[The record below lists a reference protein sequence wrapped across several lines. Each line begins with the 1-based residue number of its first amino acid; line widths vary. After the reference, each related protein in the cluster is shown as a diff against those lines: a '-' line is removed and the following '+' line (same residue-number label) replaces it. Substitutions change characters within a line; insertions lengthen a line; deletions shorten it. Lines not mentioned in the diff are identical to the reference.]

1 MSITSS
7 AVLAELNISVWPA
20 KKLDRATSATI
31 TSNANAH
38 GDAAQVKK
46 NLFAGT
52 SLRKDI
58 ENYAA
63 RIRLYHN
70 QHTLPW
76 SDKGQRLLTT
86 KLFLEYKQ
94 YMNTAQAMFD
104 QLCDTFYQAYP
115 QLVIDAQ
122 KSLGSLYDPD
132 DYPALEDV
140 KEKFA
145 FKLAIDPL
153 PESGDFRLDA
163 SAAELDDIRSDYER
177 RYEERLSEAMRS
189 AWDRLHKELTHI
201 SQKLADCVSVDGE
214 DDAPKKRYHE
224 TLLTN
229 AQGLCGL
236 LTKLNVT
243 NDPKLEEAR
252 RGLETALIGADIEE
266 LRDSSQARGEV
277 KSKVDDILKKFE
289 W

>member
-20 KKLDRATSATI
+20 KKLDRSATASI
-31 TSNANAH
+31 TSNANAV

-63 RIRLYHN
+63 RVRLYHN

-94 YMNTAQAMFD
+94 YMNNAEAVYN
-104 QLCDTFYQAYP
+104 QLCDTFFAAYP

-122 KSLGSLYDPD
+122 KSLGSLYDAE
-132 DYPALEDV
+132 DYPPLDEV
-140 KEKFA
+140 KQKFA
-145 FKLAIDPL
+145 FRLAIDPL

-163 SAAELDDIRSDYER
+163 TTAELEEIKADYEK
-177 RYEERLSEAMRS
+177 RYEERLGEAMQS
-189 AWDRLHKELTHI
+189 AWDRLHKELTHL
-201 SQKLADCVSVDGE
+201 SEKMADSAGG

-229 AQGLCGL
+229 ARGLCGL

-252 RGLETALIGADIEE
+252 RDLENALLGTDIEAIK
-266 LRDSSQARGEV
+266 DSSQVRGEV

>member
-20 KKLDRATSATI
+20 KKLDRTTTASI
-31 TSNANAH
+31 TSNANAV

-94 YMNTAQAMFD
+94 YMNTAKATYDQMCQTFFD
-104 QLCDTFYQAYP
+104 AYP
-115 QLVIDAQ
+115 QLVIDAP
-122 KSLGSLYDPD
+122 KALGSLYDAD
-132 DYPALEDV
+132 DYPSLEEV
-140 KEKFA
+140 KQKFA
-145 FKLAIDPL
+145 FRLSIDPL

-163 SAAELDDIRSDYER
+163 SAAELDEIKSDYER
-177 RYEERLSEAMRS
+177 RYEERLGEAMQS
-189 AWDRLHKELTHI
+189 AWDRLHKELTHL
-201 SQKLADCVSVDGE
+201 SEKMADSTGG

-229 AQGLCGL
+229 ARGLCGL

-252 RGLETALIGADIEE
+252 RDLETALIGTDIETIK
-266 LRDSSQARGEV
+266 DSSHARGEM
-277 KSKVDDILKKFE
+277 KSKVDNILKKFE

>member
-1 MSITSS
+1 VSITSS

-20 KKLDRATSATI
+20 KKLDRTTSATI
-31 TSNANAH
+31 TSNANAL

-52 SLRKDI
+52 TLRKDI

-94 YMNTAQAMFD
+94 YMNTAEAMFN
-104 QLCDTFYQAYP
+104 QLCDTFFQAYP
-115 QLVIDAQ
+115 KLVIDAQ

-132 DYPALEDV
+132 DYPALEEV
-140 KEKFA
+140 KDKFA
-145 FKLAIDPL
+145 FKLSIDPL

-163 SAAELDDIRSDYER
+163 SADELNDIKADYER

-201 SQKLADCVSVDGE
+201 SQKLADCVGG

-224 TLLTN
+224 TMITN

-252 RGLETALIGADIEE
+252 RSLEVAIFNTDIETIK
-266 LRDSSQARGEV
+266 DSAQARSEV

>member
-20 KKLDRATSATI
+20 KKLDRGATASI
-31 TSNANAH
+31 TSNANAV

-94 YMNTAQAMFD
+94 YMNTAKAMYDQMCQA
-104 QLCDTFYQAYP
+104 FYDAYP
-115 QLVIDAQ
+115 QLVIDAP
-122 KSLGSLYDPD
+122 SALGSLYDPD
-132 DYPALEDV
+132 DYPTLEEV

-145 FKLAIDPL
+145 FKLSIDPL

-163 SAAELDDIRSDYER
+163 TAEELNEIKADYER
-177 RYEERLSEAMRS
+177 RYDERLNDAMRS
-189 AWDRLHKELTHI
+189 AWDRLHKELTHL
-201 SQKLADCVSVDGE
+201 SEKMADSTGG

-224 TLLTN
+224 TLLSN
-229 AQGLCGL
+229 ARGLCGL

-243 NDPKLEEAR
+243 NDPQLEEAR
-252 RGLETALIGADIEE
+252 RGLENALVGADIDTIK
-266 LRDSSQARGEV
+266 DSSHARSQM